1 MRRTCFT
8 HTDYD
13 RAELRRKGSMRREF
27 LDLVS
32 CKIAIDDDLGYAFPA

>member
-13 RAELRRKGSMRREF
+13 RAESRSKGSMRREF

-32 CKIAIDDDLGYAFPA
+32 CKIAIEDDLGYESPA